1 METAIAFAAGM
12 LLTLIALALED
23 WTRLSE
29 QKNAT
34 LPHEEK
40 LGAAKM
46 FFPTVS
52 TSVGGSNRRA
62 SSLLSPSEPCLW
74 PPRTRSD
81 DSEHHVNST
90 AA

>member
-23 WTRLSE
+23 WTRLSKK
-29 QKNAT
+29 QRNAI

-40 LGAAKM
+40 FRAAKM
-46 FFPTVS
+46 FLTTGKRNPAASGQESRAATPPLEFD
-52 TSVGGSNRRA
+52 GRR
-62 SSLLSPSEPCLW
+62 P
-74 PPRTRSD
+74 
-81 DSEHHVNST
+81 